1 METSIGGSRYF
12 LKFIDDH
19 SRKTGYR
26 IKTLRTDNGL
36 EYINKDLKEMLITSG
51 IRHQL
56 TIRYTP
62 KQNGVAERANR
73 SIVERARS
81 MLFEAELP
89 KPYWA
94 EAVATAAYLINRS
107 PNSRIRYEIL
117 EELWTGEK
125 QNLSHLRIF
134 GCKAI
139 AHVSKKLRQ
148 KFDSKKEELMFVGY
162 CENSKGYRLIDPR
175 TKKIVKSRDVVFL
188 EEFKDSK
195 TKEPNHIQLLDEENE
210 SDMEKDD
217 DSSDT
222 AAIKRDDEEETISDY
237 SDCVEENES
246 KQLVET
252 QSNLPRKSTRV
263 PKPVSRD
270 DFYMYLTKESIA
282 EVPET
287 VEEAL
292 VSPDSKQWI
301 KAMEEEYDS
310 LVANNTWTTVDL
322 PIGQKTL
329 NTKWV

>member
-1 METSIGGSRYF
+1 
-12 LKFIDDH
+12 
-19 SRKTGYR
+19 
-26 IKTLRTDNGL
+26 
-36 EYINKDLKEMLITSG
+36 
-51 IRHQL
+51 
-56 TIRYTP
+56 
-62 KQNGVAERANR
+62 
-73 SIVERARS
+73 
-81 MLFEAELP
+81 
-89 KPYWA
+89 
-94 EAVATAAYLINRS
+94 
-107 PNSRIRYEIL
+107 
-117 EELWTGEK
+117 
-125 QNLSHLRIF
+125 
-134 GCKAI
+134 
-139 AHVSKKLRQ
+139 
-148 KFDSKKEELMFVGY
+148 MFVGY

-175 TKKIVKSRDVVFL
+175 TKKIVKSRDVVFF

-195 TKEPNHIQLLDEENE
+195 TKEPNYIQLQLDEEDE

-222 AAIKRDDEEETISDY
+222 AAIERDDEEETISDY

-246 KQLVET
+246 KQLIET
-252 QSNLPRKSTRV
+252 QSNLPRRSTRV

-270 DFYMYLTKESIA
+270 DFNMYLTKESIA